1 MVLLWEFMTFSL
13 KLKLLLFL
21 FFKNLMWGKDRARQ
35 RGRKPYVKH
44 GRCTKFGARLTIFS
58 LRLWASTTD
67 YFQPQVR
74 AGTARS
80 WLSGRVRT
88 EAGLGPLLRLILA
101 VQWLTS
107 QVHSRGE
114 DGWLLGTELGASHM
128 LSKNC
133 ITKFYS
139 QTYFDFF
146 FLEVRYWV
154 YSPG

>member
-1 MVLLWEFMTFSL
+1 M
-13 KLKLLLFL
+13 
-21 FFKNLMWGKDRARQ
+21 
-35 RGRKPYVKH
+35 KH
-44 GRCTKFGARLTIFS
+44 GRCTKFGAGLTIFS
-58 LRLWASTTD
+58 LRLWASTAD

-74 AGTARS
+74 AGRQKSTARG

-88 EAGLGPLLRLILA
+88 EAGLGPLLRLILV

-114 DGWLLGTELGASHM
+114 DGWLLGAELGASHM

-146 FLEVRYWV
+146 FLRQDIEYITLA
-154 YSPG
+154 SLELST